1 MQMKNFKYYCFILI
15 LLVFFLQS
23 CGVKKSINS
32 RPDISNYDVEKP
44 KVFKHHDSLFSSGN
58 NFLTK
63 NKYGQWE
70 LYIEGNPLERGLAAG
85 ALTDSL
91 MANQEHYFFREIE
104 NFIPSENKQKWII
117 KFLKFYNRNLY
128 KHVPKEYKTE
138 IYGLSRYLPDTYDFV
153 APPYI
158 RNLYLH
164 AATDIGHALLDLA
177 MIQECSSA
185 ALWGNQTEDGKL
197 LVGRNLDFFVGDDF
211 SKEKMLIFV
220 NPDKGIP
227 FVSYAWPGMLG
238 VVSGMNK
245 TGLTITMNAGESKIP
260 WSAKKPITIVA
271 REILQY
277 ASTIEEAVEIAEKSE
292 VFVSEA
298 LLVSSAKDNK
308 AVSIEMSPKNFGIYE
323 IPNSRLICT
332 NHFQSEAYQD
342 DKRNLNRIENSH
354 SQYRFERMEELLD
367 QTLSTEKVTPKKM
380 VEILRDKQGL
390 ENESLGYGNEKAL
403 NQLLSHHAVVFQ
415 PEKSLFWAS
424 SAPYNLG
431 VFTAYDLKEIF
442 NDNKL
447 DYQPQH
453 IDSLHIPADDFQY
466 SKAFKNYEKYRKI
479 NREIDQGIAQK
490 DKNFKEDKILKYQS
504 LNPDFWEVYYK
515 SGLLYYRAKKYEKA
529 EKAFELALEKIITTK
544 PDEKQVQKMLKK
556 TKRKLR

>member
-1 MQMKNFKYYCFILI
+1 MQKNNFKYYFF
-15 LLVFFLQS
+15 LVVSCIFLQS

-32 RPDISNYDVEKP
+32 RPDLSDYAVEKP
-44 KVFKHHDSLFSSGN
+44 EVIKHNDSLFSSEN

-70 LYIEGNPLERGLAAG
+70 LYIEGNPLERGMAAG

-91 MANQEHYFFREIE
+91 MANQEKYFFQEIE

-128 KHVPKEYKTE
+128 KHVPEEYKAE
-138 IYGLSRYLPDTYDFV
+138 IYGLSRYLTDDYDFI

-197 LVGRNLDFFVGDDF
+197 LIGRNLDFYVGEDF
-211 SKEKMLIFV
+211 GKEKMLIFV
-220 NPDKGIP
+220 NPDEGIP

-245 TGLTITMNAGESKIP
+245 AGLTITMNAGESKIP

-277 ASTIEEAVEIAEKSE
+277 ASTIEEAVEIARKSE

-298 LLVSSAKDNK
+298 LLVGSAKDNK
-308 AVSIEMSPKNFGIYE
+308 AVSIEMSPKNFGVYE
-323 IPNSRLICT
+323 VANSRLICT
-332 NHFQSEAYQD
+332 NHFQSEAYQK
-342 DKRNLNRIENSH
+342 DKKNLNRIENSH
-354 SQYRFERMEELLD
+354 SQYRFDRMQELLD
-367 QTLSTEKVTPKKM
+367 SITFNQKANPVEM
-380 VEILRDKQGL
+380 AEILRNRKGL
-390 ENESLGYGNEKAL
+390 NEEALGYGNEKAL
-403 NQLLSHHAVVFQ
+403 NQLLSHHAVIFKS
-415 PEKSLFWAS
+415 EKSLFWAS

-431 VFTAYDLKEIF
+431 GFTAYDLEEIF
-442 NDNKL
+442 NDKKL
-447 DYQPQH
+447 KFQPQH
-453 IDSLHIPADDFQY
+453 IDSLYIPADDFQY
-466 SKAFKNYEKYRKI
+466 SKAFKDYENFRILNRKI
-479 NREIDQGIAQK
+479 DQEIAK
-490 DKNFKEDKILKYQS
+490 KKKEINEKLILNYQQS
-504 LNPDFWEVYYK
+504 NPDFWEVYYK
-515 SGLLYYRAKKYEKA
+515 PGVLYYRAKDYLKA
-529 EKAFELALEKIITTK
+529 KENLEIALNKVITTK
-544 PDEKQVQKMLKK
+544 PDRKKVEKLLKK
-556 TKRKLR
+556 TNRKLR